1 MSVMIVARITTI
13 TTIIIIINQITIPK
27 SYKN

>member
-1 MSVMIVARITTI
+1 MTMSVMIVARII
-13 TTIIIIINQITIPK
+13 TTIIIINQITIPK

>member
-1 MSVMIVARITTI
+1 MTMSVMIVARI